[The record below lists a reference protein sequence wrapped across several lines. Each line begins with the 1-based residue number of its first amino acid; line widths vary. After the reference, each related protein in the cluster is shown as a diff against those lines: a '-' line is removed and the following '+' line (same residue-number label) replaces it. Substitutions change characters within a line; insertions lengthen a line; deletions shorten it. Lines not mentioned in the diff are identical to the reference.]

1 MLSAHMPGAIFDCY
15 YSNVYGRDPQPSISV
30 AGAAY
35 SKLFGR
41 WLPASKNASIL
52 DFGAGIGL
60 GVRWLRDLGYSNAVG
75 VDCSSEQCQM
85 AYALCGVEV
94 WRIND
99 GMSYLQQHSAG
110 FDCIL
115 MTDVIEHL
123 PKPQLF
129 AYLQAMRAALR
140 PGGRLILKTDN
151 GASPIGAYQYRM
163 DSTHEYCF
171 TERSLYQVLAATG
184 FQEIEI
190 RGEPYALGRRP
201 SALGRALLR
210 WGWWH
215 VLKWLYEAERPGCSN
230 PTIFSKSL
238 VAACRS

>member
-1 MLSAHMPGAIFDCY
+1 MSTTIFDCY
-15 YSNVYGRDPQPSISV
+15 YSSIYGRNPQPSVSV
-30 AGAAY
+30 ASVAY
-35 SKLFGR
+35 SQLFGR
-41 WLPASKNASIL
+41 WLPARSDAPIL

-60 GVRWLRDLGYSNAVG
+60 AVRWLRDLGYRNVVG
-75 VDCSSEQCQM
+75 VDCSSEQCQI
-85 AYALCGVEV
+85 ARTLCGVEV
-94 WRIND
+94 CQIHD
-99 GMSYLQQHSAG
+99 GLEYLGQHSAS
-110 FDCIL
+110 FNLML

-123 PKPQLF
+123 PKAQVLP
-129 AYLQAMRAALR
+129 YLKAIRDSLK
-140 PGGRLILKTDN
+140 PGGRLLVKTEN

-163 DSTHEYCF
+163 DFTHEYCF
-171 TERSLYQVLAATG
+171 TERSLYQVLAAAG

-238 VAACRS
+238 IAACRS